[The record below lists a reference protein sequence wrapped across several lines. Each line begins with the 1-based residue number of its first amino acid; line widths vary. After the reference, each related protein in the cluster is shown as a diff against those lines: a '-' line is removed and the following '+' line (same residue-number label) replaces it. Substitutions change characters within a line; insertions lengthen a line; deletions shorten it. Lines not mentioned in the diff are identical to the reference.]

1 MKRAKEIIKK
11 GLININTQSKVTAET
26 YNINM
31 VKHVIE
37 EQNSNIVE
45 FIQLYY
51 EGCISPMVISMEEYE
66 CLMGGELLELHQEA
80 VYILF
85 R

>member
-11 GLININTQSKVTAET
+11 GLININTQSNVTAET
-26 YNINM
+26 YNIHT
-31 VKHVIE
+31 VKHVVE

-45 FIQLYY
+45 FVQLYY
-51 EGCISPMVISMEEYE
+51 EGCISPMVIGMEEYE
-66 CLMGGELLELHQEA
+66 CLMDGKLIELHQEE